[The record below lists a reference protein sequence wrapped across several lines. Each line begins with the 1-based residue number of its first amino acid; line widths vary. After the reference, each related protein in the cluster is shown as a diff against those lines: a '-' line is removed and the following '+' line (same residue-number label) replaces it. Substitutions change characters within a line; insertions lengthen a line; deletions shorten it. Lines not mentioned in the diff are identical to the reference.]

1 MNNLI
6 NISPKIDQPKNIKI
20 QLKQHQKTGIYHMRK
35 LEDDKYIEHS
45 YDEEGFL
52 LSNYQLRTLGLQIN
66 DIKSIKLNTGYGILA
81 DKVGSGKTLM
91 VVGLID
97 NKVQLPDTDKILSS
111 ALYSSVTIRDNKK
124 CLKTNLILVPHSLTT
139 QWDDSFSKS
148 KLKYYIISKRKD
160 IDYLEFDDYIED
172 ICEALVVNKDQ
183 CLQHY
188 DAIICSANMFADYF
202 EKFKNTKYSR
212 IIIDEVLQI
221 KLPADFN
228 WCCNFAW
235 FVTATPSGL
244 SYVRRHYIKELIGGM
259 ASYHTLLSI
268 KNNDEYVNQSM
279 KLPDIIYKKIMCL
292 TPKELMIIKD
302 FIPSEVINM
311 INGNNIQEALKKL
324 NCNIDTNDNI
334 FNILTKRTNIEIED
348 EQAKLEYITKKNY
361 NDPKLKEDN
370 IKISE
375 EKIKKLKEKL
385 KTIKE
390 RIDSFS
396 EDDCPICYTNDNKPV
411 IVSCCNNIICL
422 KCLVKLKNKCS
433 FCQSQVTTDKMNILD
448 NDFKN
453 KIKDKEEKKEKLKN
467 KIENLIEIITSKKN
481 GKFLVFSAY
490 DETFGDGVINEF
502 TKHKITY
509 STILGSVSHIN
520 NVINDFSTGKINVV
534 MMNAKHYGSGLNLQ
548 MATDVIL
555 YHEMPKEL
563 ETQVIGRA
571 QRLGRDGSLVVNY
584 LLHEN
589 ERCNSN
595 NDLTYENQ
603 DFIDQNNINEDRDD
617 DDNII

>member
-202 EKFKNTKYSR
+202 DKFKNTKYSR

-259 ASYHTLLSI
+259 ASYHHLLSI
-268 KNNDEYVNQSM
+268 KNNDEYVNESM

>member
-91 VVGLID
+91 IVGLID

-139 QWDDSFSKS
+139 QWEDSFSKS

-202 EKFKNTKYSR
+202 DKFKNTKYSR

-221 KLPADFN
+221 KLPSDFN

-292 TPKELMIIKD
+292 TPKELMIVKD

-361 NDPKLKEDN
+361 NDQKLKEDN
-370 IKISE
+370 IKTSE

-433 FCQSQVTTDKMNILD
+433 FCQSHVTTDKMNILD

-520 NVINDFSTGKINVV
+520 NVINDFSSGKINVV

-571 QRLGRDGSLVVNY
+571 QRLGRDGSLVVHY

-589 ERCNSN
+589 EKCNSN

-603 DFIDQNNINEDRDD
+603 DFIDQNNINEDHNDD
-617 DDNII
+617 ENII

>member
-91 VVGLID
+91 IVGLID

-202 EKFKNTKYSR
+202 DKFKNTKYSR

-520 NVINDFSTGKINVV
+520 NVINDFSSGKINVV

-617 DDNII
+617 ENII